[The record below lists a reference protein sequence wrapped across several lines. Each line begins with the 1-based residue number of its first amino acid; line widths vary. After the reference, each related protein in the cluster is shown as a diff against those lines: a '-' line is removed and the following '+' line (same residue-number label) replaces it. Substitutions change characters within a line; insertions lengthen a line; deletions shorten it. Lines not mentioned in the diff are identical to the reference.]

1 MSEMLRKITIKNCGF
16 DVQTVKMAIEG
27 KKSADLLKIAGV
39 TNKSQPGQTDK
50 GEYLLLQGEF
60 RAVNLIT
67 GEVFESASCIL
78 PNFISDR
85 LAGALQ
91 VSDQVE
97 FALMISAKSNPSS
110 VTGYE
115 YTVTPLV
122 EAAPSDRLANLLESS
137 GMTGTLALAK
147 PKKAA

>member
-39 TNKSQPGQTDK
+39 THKSQPGQTDK
-50 GEYLLLQGEF
+50 GSYLLLQGEF
-60 RAVNLIT
+60 RAVNLIS
-67 GEVFESASCIL
+67 GEIFESASCIL

-137 GMTGTLALAK
+137 GMTGTLAIGN
-147 PKKAA
+147 KKAA

>member
-16 DVQTVKMAIEG
+16 DVQTVKMALEG

-39 TNKSQPGQTDK
+39 TQKAQPGQTDK

-60 RAVNLIT
+60 RAVNLVT

-91 VSDQVE
+91 VSEQVE
-97 FALMISAKSNPSS
+97 FALMISAKANATS

-137 GMTGTLALAK
+137 GMLGTLAIAG
-147 PKKAA
+147 PRKAA

>member
-39 TNKSQPGQTDK
+39 PGQTDK
-50 GEYLLLQGEF
+50 GSYLLLQGEF

-67 GEVFESASCIL
+67 GEVFESSSCIL

-91 VSDQVE
+91 VSEQVE

-122 EAAPSDRLANLLESS
+122 EAAPSDRLAHLLESS